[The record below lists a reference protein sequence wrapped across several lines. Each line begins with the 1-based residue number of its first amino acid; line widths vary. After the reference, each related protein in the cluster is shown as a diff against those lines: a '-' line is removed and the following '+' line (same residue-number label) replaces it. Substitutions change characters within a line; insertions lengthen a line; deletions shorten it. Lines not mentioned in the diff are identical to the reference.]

1 MHVICTWTRWRSN
14 WHECCSKTF
23 WPQYSRGGF
32 LRSKVSPRNKLK
44 AFFVSYTACVFAVYP
59 RWQKVA
65 ADKHVLKLPLF
76 TLTRL
81 TAVIF
86 TKLRLKVKS
95 IACVTSVSPRVRRES
110 WDESKKKEGK
120 EGNACPQTPR
130 FWKNCVRPR
139 TQLLIGAVLVVLI
152 T

>member
-1 MHVICTWTRWRSN
+1 MLFEDILTPVFEGRFSEVESLTEKQTESLFR
-14 WHECCSKTF
+14 
-23 WPQYSRGGF
+23 
-32 LRSKVSPRNKLK
+32 KLHGLC
-44 AFFVSYTACVFAVYP
+44 FFGLP
-59 RWQKVA
+59 PLKKKVA

-130 FWKNCVRPR
+130 F
-139 TQLLIGAVLVVLI
+139 
-152 T
+152 